1 METAYWKVLEAQ
13 KKKVKDY
20 EEVHAFR
27 KSIICDGSPAVAI
40 RDSQSSSSGIVLNPK
55 KLTRQS
61 VAFSRDQAP
70 LFFRCTEDLWS
81 HPNYSR
87 LDASKH
93 LLDLPTGSFI
103 VRNSE
108 KARYAI
114 TIRLATNDPP
124 VNHFLIQT
132 SPQGFLTIQG
142 SNLPFLSLYDLLS
155 FFCFNQSGGMPCLLK
170 PPDPSQTV
178 VLADLGDSSDS
189 NEDDPP
195 ERTQV
200 EYAASRQHAQ
210 DGSKELD
217 LMDMLLDSC
226 SGDPELPAQVTPKP
240 FTSPPTLRK
249 APPPPKPPRLDL
261 SERNLTENQRA
272 NIRTTVRRVSGLV
285 EVDVDDLFEGTV
297 GSPLGSKVSALI
309 QRFDPSGTSISTL
322 KRRTVSQSKPGS
334 TSPPITTTIPS
345 TPPHGIKNKT
355 IPAPPLPPR
364 PVGGSPQA
372 PPTIP
377 PRTPAPR
384 VPPKPLGSRPPKL
397 VPRTSVMN
405 GKGVEPREECCPPL
419 PPRPADMHIAR
430 TPPPEE
436 PVTNGDADKGT
447 PEAGGVE
454 NTSLTNQVIKEPAGK
469 ALKSKATGW
478 TKKLHW
484 PKKPQKRIKKCIL
497 ALANDQS
504 EDFGMRVSRYIAD
517 MQKTLSRSQPQPQ
530 SYQDVFSDIRKFMN
544 EMREVLLND
553 YKDDLCQCG
562 MDQCTNFEHVMET
575 ALQHCVVKPLSPA
588 LNELMK
594 RCFDSNKCTANLQKG
609 MEASHFKSTEQM
621 GIRKHLV
628 VPSNKVVGEIGLLFS
643 RMSNTYCAITKLE
656 YLLETVRLIY
666 EHVRDNRCP
675 KKTVTDLGADDFL
688 PIFVWVLAQ
697 CQCTRAE
704 MEAEYMWGLAH
715 PSLFKGEGGYYLTT
729 LTSAINVLKADSS
742 EDQSGL
748 QTELK
753 VYFEDQNTGQFSSA
767 FYLQVVPLMTAAE
780 ICEVIADKHR
790 ISHPQ
795 SYALFTVING
805 QAKRI
810 EDKEHPHE
818 IKTKWLQDQNEV
830 RTKVVLE
837 EYSVTN
843 ARSTDFPG
851 NYPGYDDS
859 WDYKRFEKRFSI
871 SVGQL
876 DIEEMVMVFDM
887 VGVDAAIA
895 NSIRRVLIAEVPTM
909 AIEKVY
915 ILNNTSIIQDEVL
928 AHRLG
933 LIPINADPRKF
944 KTLSP
949 MQMGENWPETPSAD
963 HMIEFTLKVKCS
975 HNAHALKGS
984 RDPEQLYSDS
994 QVTTSAFKWVPIGNQ
1009 AQKFSEL
1016 RPVHND
1022 IVIAKLRPGQELNL
1036 RMLCMKGIGRDH
1048 AKFSPVA
1055 TASYRLLPEITL
1067 TKPVIGE
1074 KADRLAKC
1082 FSKGVIQVVEDNG
1095 VRKAEVVDARKDTC
1109 SREVFRQEDLKD
1121 CVKLARIRDHFIF
1134 SVESTGALAPDV
1146 LVVEAIKIM
1155 MGKCTHFMEE
1165 LDNLTT

>member
-1 METAYWKVLEAQ
+1 MEGRQRIKPSSVEKACAQVLEAQ

-93 LLDLPTGSFI
+93 LLDLPTGKF
-103 VRNSE
+103 RE

-226 SGDPELPAQVTPKP
+226 SGDPELPAQ
-240 FTSPPTLRK
+240 
-249 APPPPKPPRLDL
+249 PPRLDL

-309 QRFDPSGTSISTL
+309 Q
-322 KRRTVSQSKPGS
+322 
-334 TSPPITTTIPS
+334 
-345 TPPHGIKNKT
+345 
-355 IPAPPLPPR
+355 
-364 PVGGSPQA
+364 
-372 PPTIP
+372 
-377 PRTPAPR
+377 
-384 VPPKPLGSRPPKL
+384 
-397 VPRTSVMN
+397 
-405 GKGVEPREECCPPL
+405 
-419 PPRPADMHIAR
+419 R

-553 YKDDLCQCG
+553 YKDDLCQC
-562 MDQCTNFEHVMET
+562 
-575 ALQHCVVKPLSPA
+575 A
-588 LNELMK
+588 
-594 RCFDSNKCTANLQKG
+594 
-609 MEASHFKSTEQM
+609 
-621 GIRKHLV
+621 
-628 VPSNKVVGEIGLLFS
+628 
-643 RMSNTYCAITKLE
+643 
-656 YLLETVRLIY
+656 
-666 EHVRDNRCP
+666 
-675 KKTVTDLGADDFL
+675 
-688 PIFVWVLAQ
+688 
-697 CQCTRAE
+697 
-704 MEAEYMWGLAH
+704 
-715 PSLFKGEGGYYLTT
+715 T
-729 LTSAINVLKADSS
+729 LTS
-742 EDQSGL
+742 
-748 QTELK
+748 
-753 VYFEDQNTGQFSSA
+753 
-767 FYLQVVPLMTAAE
+767 
-780 ICEVIADKHR
+780 
-790 ISHPQ
+790 
-795 SYALFTVING
+795 
-805 QAKRI
+805 
-810 EDKEHPHE
+810 
-818 IKTKWLQDQNEV
+818 
-830 RTKVVLE
+830 
-837 EYSVTN
+837 
-843 ARSTDFPG
+843 
-851 NYPGYDDS
+851 
-859 WDYKRFEKRFSI
+859 
-871 SVGQL
+871 
-876 DIEEMVMVFDM
+876 
-887 VGVDAAIA
+887 
-895 NSIRRVLIAEVPTM
+895 
-909 AIEKVY
+909 
-915 ILNNTSIIQDEVL
+915 
-928 AHRLG
+928 
-933 LIPINADPRKF
+933 
-944 KTLSP
+944 
-949 MQMGENWPETPSAD
+949 
-963 HMIEFTLKVKCS
+963 
-975 HNAHALKGS
+975 
-984 RDPEQLYSDS
+984 S
-994 QVTTSAFKWVPIGNQ
+994 Q
-1009 AQKFSEL
+1009 
-1016 RPVHND
+1016 
-1022 IVIAKLRPGQELNL
+1022 
-1036 RMLCMKGIGRDH
+1036 
-1048 AKFSPVA
+1048 
-1055 TASYRLLPEITL
+1055 
-1067 TKPVIGE
+1067 
-1074 KADRLAKC
+1074 
-1082 FSKGVIQVVEDNG
+1082 
-1095 VRKAEVVDARKDTC
+1095 
-1109 SREVFRQEDLKD
+1109 
-1121 CVKLARIRDHFIF
+1121 
-1134 SVESTGALAPDV
+1134 
-1146 LVVEAIKIM
+1146 
-1155 MGKCTHFMEE
+1155 
-1165 LDNLTT
+1165 